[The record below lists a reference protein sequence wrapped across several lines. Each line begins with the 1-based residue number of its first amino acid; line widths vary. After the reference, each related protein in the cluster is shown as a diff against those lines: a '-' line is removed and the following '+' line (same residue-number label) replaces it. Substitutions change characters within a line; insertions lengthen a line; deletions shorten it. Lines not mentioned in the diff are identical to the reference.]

1 VTTYRRILIT
11 LLSILPMVLMAQ
23 PTKTVR
29 LDFPP
34 SAIGS
39 VDEREVR
46 IDNLPPGSR
55 YVVIDT
61 CDAPF
66 RLSTPPNELTV
77 KNGELRVRCEFA
89 PTSPGTYRDELFLEQ
104 RPQTMPP
111 GERIRIRLS
120 GTGFRIERV
129 DRVEFADVLI
139 GDSTRKVVLIRDDF
153 LRDVRWSLTRLPLA
167 PFGTPDTLDPY
178 RPDRDTIGF
187 RFTYVPTA
195 IGRSRDTIGLIRT
208 YMPTNVALDTIVV
221 ILDGNAVRMKDSA
234 EILFANLSPGM
245 TVTSDLSLPLPATPR
260 TRSFTY
266 KLRAPTAVNVVTGN
280 ITDPLSASRTS
291 IVRTSFTAAPQ
302 STRDVREQ
310 FVLLRSGTNGLLI
323 DSTII
328 TARVTMKPQ
337 PVELRASFTSDTLVH
352 RIGDTVTFEI
362 IATSERSLVEPITL
376 TNLIAECEINSTV
389 IVPLVNDDVQE
400 VTRDDRAY
408 VRITAAEP
416 VTLTQDSSVVLRWN
430 GVVVLGNAGTSPL
443 NLGLV
448 TASLPSGQRITLSA
462 TPSVLRV
469 SNVWIQQDGTPR
481 LINPR
486 AAQLTLDIA
495 PNPITATGT
504 ITIDS
509 LPAGTGRLDIVDARG
524 IVVMDLTQQLRTGRR
539 EFSVSTSGGV
549 DATLLPG
556 LYYARLTAQLLPQQ
570 SISSVVRPFVLR

>member
-1 VTTYRRILIT
+1 MTTYRRILIT

-46 IDNLPPGSR
+46 IGNLPPNAS
-55 YVVIDT
+55 YMILDS
-61 CDAPF
+61 CNAPF
-66 RLSTPPNELTV
+66 RVTTSVKDLVV
-77 KNGELRVRCEFA
+77 KNGELRLKCEFL
-89 PTSPGTYRDELFLEQ
+89 PTAPGTFLDEIILD
-104 RPQTMPP
+104 RNPSAPP
-111 GERIRIRLS
+111 SNERIRIRLS

-139 GDSTRKVVLIRDDF
+139 GDSTRKVVLIRDGF
-153 LRDVRWSLTRLPLA
+153 LRDVRWSLTRLPLS
-167 PFGTPDTLDPY
+167 PFGTPDALDPY
-178 RPDRDTIGF
+178 RPGRDTIGF

-221 ILDGNAVRMKDSA
+221 ILDGNAVRMKDGA
-234 EILFANLSPGM
+234 EILFADLSPGM

-266 KLRAPTAVNVVTGN
+266 QLRARTAATVVTGK

-302 STRDVREQ
+302 STGDVREQ

-337 PVELRASFTSDTLVH
+337 PVELRASYRSDTLVH
-352 RIGDTVTFEI
+352 RIGDTITFEI
-362 IATSERSLVEPITL
+362 IATSERSFVEPITL

-400 VTRDDRAY
+400 VIRDDRAY

-416 VTLTQDSSVVLRWN
+416 VTITQDSSVVLRWR
-430 GVVVLGNAGTSPL
+430 GVVVLGNAVTSPL
-443 NLGLV
+443 NLRLV

-486 AAQLTLDIA
+486 AAQLTLAIA

-549 DATLLPG
+549 DAALLPG

>member
-1 VTTYRRILIT
+1 MTTYRRILIT
-11 LLSILPMVLMAQ
+11 LLSIVPVVLMAQ
-23 PTKTVR
+23 PIKTVR

-39 VDEREVR
+39 ADEREVR
-46 IDNLPPGSR
+46 VDNLPLGST
-55 YVVIDT
+55 YVVTDT

-66 RLSTPPNELTV
+66 RVITPVNELAAR
-77 KNGELRVRCEFA
+77 NGELRVRFEFV
-89 PTSPGTYRDELFLEQ
+89 PTVPGTYRDEIFLEQ

-139 GDSTRKVVLIRDDF
+139 GDSTRKVVLIRDNF

-167 PFGTPDTLDPY
+167 PFGTPNALDPL
-178 RPDRDTIGF
+178 RLDRDTIGY
-187 RFTYVPTA
+187 RFTYVPTT

-208 YMPTNVALDTIVV
+208 YIPTNVALDTIVV
-221 ILDGNAVRMKDSA
+221 VLDGNAVRMKDST
-234 EILFANLSPGM
+234 EILFADLSPGM

-280 ITDPLSASRTS
+280 ITDPLSASGTS
-291 IVRTSFTAAPQ
+291 VVRTSFTAAPQ

-337 PVELRASFTSDTLVH
+337 PVELRASYRSDTLVH

-408 VRITAAEP
+408 VRITAPEP
-416 VTLTQDSSVVLRWN
+416 VTVTQDSSVVLRWR
-430 GVVVLGNAGTSPL
+430 GVVVLGNAVTSPL

-481 LINPR
+481 LINSR
-486 AAQLTLDIA
+486 AAQLTIAIA
-495 PNPITATGT
+495 PNPVPATGT

-509 LPAGTGRLDIVDARG
+509 LPAGIGRLDIVDARG
-524 IVVMDLTQQLRTGRR
+524 VVVIDLTQQLRVGRR
-539 EFSVSTSGGV
+539 EFSVGTSAGV

-556 LYYARLTAQLLPQQ
+556 LYYARLSAQLLPQQ
-570 SISSVVRPFVLR
+570 SISSVVRAFVLL

>member
-1 VTTYRRILIT
+1 
-11 LLSILPMVLMAQ
+11 
-23 PTKTVR
+23 
-29 LDFPP
+29 
-34 SAIGS
+34 
-39 VDEREVR
+39 
-46 IDNLPPGSR
+46 
-55 YVVIDT
+55 
-61 CDAPF
+61 
-66 RLSTPPNELTV
+66 
-77 KNGELRVRCEFA
+77 
-89 PTSPGTYRDELFLEQ
+89 
-104 RPQTMPP
+104 
-111 GERIRIRLS
+111 
-120 GTGFRIERV
+120 
-129 DRVEFADVLI
+129 
-139 GDSTRKVVLIRDDF
+139 
-153 LRDVRWSLTRLPLA
+153 
-167 PFGTPDTLDPY
+167 
-178 RPDRDTIGF
+178 
-187 RFTYVPTA
+187 
-195 IGRSRDTIGLIRT
+195 
-208 YMPTNVALDTIVV
+208 MPTNVALDTIVV
-221 ILDGNAVRMKDSA
+221 ILDGNAVRMKDGA
-234 EILFANLSPGM
+234 EILFADLSPGM

-266 KLRAPTAVNVVTGN
+266 QLRARTAANVVTGK

-549 DATLLPG
+549 DAALLPG